1 MEQEM
6 IEYVLENRDEI
17 ISDLTKHEVEDVCI
31 KHYSN
36 YISAYHALEM
46 SEGFSDKDSKK
57 KIKKFVTSDLNILFL
72 QMKQEIEVV
81 YNEHFN
87 EDEMYEVKR
96 KQLKALLE
104 IKTFEQRSP
113 EWYAFRKKILTASDL
128 ATSFDKGHFN
138 SRNDLILSKIDPQ
151 PWLGNQATEW
161 GVKYEDVAIE
171 VYERRNKVKVIEF
184 GLVPHPHID
193 VFGASPDGIVADTG
207 NKELTSRMLEIK
219 CPWMRKIV
227 HGEVPWHYWAQ
238 IQGQLD
244 TCDLD
249 YCDFVQVKL
258 VEYPTRK
265 KYLED
270 EMQEEK
276 GLVISVWNNKEHIG
290 SPKYHYCPIDLSH
303 EEEEKWMEPFFDEEK
318 YEIENI
324 THWKIG
330 VFSCFTVKR
339 DKAWFNGIVPE
350 IYRFNKDLKYWQE
363 QGKDKLK
370 KHIED
375 SGKKKKEYNFKAN
388 NGDYV
393 SKLPP
398 VCLID

>member
-1 MEQEM
+1 M

-17 ISDLTKHEVEDVCI
+17 ISDLTKHEIEDVCI

-161 GVKYEDVAIE
+161 GVKYEEIATKYYELYVR
-171 VYERRNKVKVIEF
+171 VY
-184 GLVPHPHID
+184 H
-193 VFGASPDGIVADTG
+193 
-207 NKELTSRMLEIK
+207 
-219 CPWMRKIV
+219 
-227 HGEVPWHYWAQ
+227 
-238 IQGQLD
+238 
-244 TCDLD
+244 
-249 YCDFVQVKL
+249 
-258 VEYPTRK
+258 
-265 KYLED
+265 
-270 EMQEEK
+270 
-276 GLVISVWNNKEHIG
+276 
-290 SPKYHYCPIDLSH
+290 
-303 EEEEKWMEPFFDEEK
+303 
-318 YEIENI
+318 
-324 THWKIG
+324 
-330 VFSCFTVKR
+330 
-339 DKAWFNGIVPE
+339 
-350 IYRFNKDLKYWQE
+350 
-363 QGKDKLK
+363 
-370 KHIED
+370 
-375 SGKKKKEYNFKAN
+375 
-388 NGDYV
+388 
-393 SKLPP
+393 
-398 VCLID
+398 